1 MRNLIEVTFMSLNGV
16 MDAPKLVQEAM
27 PYFQNDQE
35 HFNYAEKLLFGAD
48 ALLLGRKT
56 YEAFAEAYPSMAN
69 SSPSGMSVFVDR
81 MNSIPKYVAS
91 RTLTKTKWNASIIKG
106 DVADEVLRLKQQPGK
121 DILKYGT
128 GSLDQ
133 VLLGRNLIDFLYVY
147 IYPFLF
153 GQGKRFLE
161 DYQAVKHLRL
171 RETTTFGNGTV
182 ILTYSCRD

>member
-1 MRNLIEVTFMSLNGV
+1 MRNLVEVTFMSLDGV

-35 HFNYAEKLLFGAD
+35 HTNYAEKLLFAAD

-56 YEAFAEAYPSMAN
+56 YEAFAEAYPSMAK
-69 SSPSGMSVFVDR
+69 SSPSGIGAFVDR

-133 VLLGRNLIDFLYVY
+133 VLLGHNLIDVLYVY
-147 IYPFLF
+147 VYPFLF

-161 DYQAVKHLRL
+161 DNQTVKHLKL

>member
-1 MRNLIEVTFMSLNGV
+1 VRNLVEVTFMSLNGV
-16 MDAPKLVQEAM
+16 MDAPKLVQEAV

-35 HFNYAEKLLFGAD
+35 HSRLAEKLLFAAD

-56 YEAFAEAYPSMAN
+56 YDVFAEAYPSMAH
-69 SSPSGMSVFVDR
+69 SAPSGISAFVDR

-91 RTLTKTKWNASIIKG
+91 RTLNETKWNASIIKG

-133 VLLGRNLIDFLYVY
+133 VLFGHNLIDILHVYV
-147 IYPFLF
+147 YPFLF

-161 DYQAVKHLRL
+161 DYQTVKHLKL
-171 RETTTFGNGTV
+171 RETTTFANGTV